1 MAMEHHAA
9 EPASPS
15 RLVAWTTLLVGLI
28 GMMLFGSIVAG
39 EGEWVE
45 GRELQTVAPW
55 AIPALV
61 LAVVSSLAA
70 SRALIVGKGSR
81 VAAVLAAIVALT
93 VVSMFLMNPSIAPP
107 VP

>member
-1 MAMEHHAA
+1 MEHHAA
-9 EPASPS
+9 EPASPG
-15 RLVAWTTLLVGLI
+15 RLVAWTSLLAGLVAV
-28 GMMLFGSIVAG
+28 MLFGSIVADA
-39 EGEWVE
+39 GEWVD

-70 SRALIVGKGSR
+70 ARALIVGKGSR

-93 VVSMFLMNPSIAPP
+93 VVSMFLVNPSIAPP